1 MVSGSVLNLATS
13 ELSLA
18 TSRNKKKKPE
28 RENKEKVR
36 EHTYLSQFRVS
47 NLNKIK
53 IPVLMTLHSR
63 ISQAAIFSRAGFY
76 LNIVAPRDVNQ
87 DPRINPHWGPI
98 MKKKEKLLY
107 RMRQKK
113 AFTKKRGLSKLVPP
127 ASMHT
132 YISISA

>member
-98 MKKKEKLLY
+98 MKKKREIAL
-107 RMRQKK
+107 QDE
-113 AFTKKRGLSKLVPP
+113 TKKSFHQEERLV
-127 ASMHT
+127 
-132 YISISA
+132 